1 MLPLCPS
8 GTVAAQP
15 ATGVLVSPFVQAP
28 HSQTEGRTR
37 THTHTHTQLGSLSN
51 TVLKHVGWS
60 PHTFPKS
67 IRTLLSHVPGHRVTA
82 GDSQEVGVPP
92 RSWKRAGGRAH
103 LPPTRPRGQGRRAVE
118 PRRPTR
124 ASRVMGRVPGPYVP
138 GDPLGTEAILGSRA
152 SSRSVAPSMLDWQW
166 SAPRQQRRQPGSTQA
181 WQVGRRPCPWLSG
194 HPRRQGAGAV
204 DWGV

>member
-8 GTVAAQP
+8 GTVATQP

-37 THTHTHTQLGSLSN
+37 THTHSAGILVS
-51 TVLKHVGWS
+51 VLKHVGWS
-60 PHTFPKS
+60 PHTFPRS
-67 IRTLLSHVPGHRVTA
+67 IRTLLSHVPGLRVTA
-82 GDSQEVGVPP
+82 GDSQEVRVPP
-92 RSWKRAGGRAH
+92 RSWKRVGGRAH
-103 LPPTRPRGQGRRAVE
+103 LPPTRPRRQGRQAVQS
-118 PRRPTR
+118 RRPTR
-124 ASRVMGRVPGPYVP
+124 AGGVMRRVPGPYVP
-138 GDPLGTEAILGSRA
+138 GGPLGMEAILGSRA